1 MHALRP
7 SRRAVARRLVIAA
20 ALLAL
25 GRVPCAAQPAP
36 AVPKASARI
45 ALVPLDDRPISLQYP
60 TLLGAVADA
69 TIVTPPRGVLGRH
82 LRAGDGEA
90 IARWLDG
97 LDLMTLDAVVVSAD
111 MLAYGGL
118 VGSRVLRVFENEA
131 RHRLEAIGR
140 LKQRRPELTVFVIG
154 TVPRHAPTD
163 DGSNEKWR
171 AALTRWAEVAGAPD
185 AGATAETAAIEKTL
199 PAGMVDR
206 YRATRARNL
215 AVDLALVESARS
227 GAIDLLVFGRD
238 DPSPRGVQAA
248 DTDALAAAI
257 EKAGVVSRVRMQ
269 PGADEIALLLVTRA
283 LTTRFKYR
291 PEVQAI
297 YSTEA
302 APEAVTPDG
311 RSLKDVVAAQ
321 VAAAGGQVVE
331 RAGPA
336 VVRLF
341 VHASLKK
348 TPPAAEAFAARV
360 GQAVNSGARAV
371 VADVNLAGE
380 PNGSSM
386 ALVEGL
392 RGQRLLPRLFGY
404 ASSDAAG
411 GSTAVALAQGLV
423 LALGVDRLSPGKP
436 EVARRVATAHVRLLL
451 HRYVADFLYQ
461 HVVRGQAVDDLLAP
475 RRMNPLRLDDNQK
488 LRVEKY
494 LLDELMPLAEGLV
507 ADFAAV
513 PWRLPGSARGGVA
526 LQVRDIT
533 DFTIGLPWA
542 RLSEA
547 EIDFTLV
554 APDAGGQP
562 RPPRPR
568 VIR

>member
-7 SRRAVARRLVIAA
+7 SRRALARRLLIAV

-25 GRVPCAAQPAP
+25 GRVPGAAQPAP
-36 AVPKASARI
+36 AVPKAGARI

-60 TLLGAVADA
+60 ILIAAVADA
-69 TIVTPPRGVLGRH
+69 TIVTPPAGGLGRH

-90 IARWLDG
+90 IARWLDA
-97 LDLMTLDAVVVSAD
+97 LDLATLDAVVVSAD
-111 MLAYGGL
+111 TLAYGGL
-118 VGSRVLRVFENEA
+118 IGSRVPRVLENEA
-131 RHRLEAIGR
+131 RQRLEAIGR
-140 LKQRRPELTVFVIG
+140 LKQRRPDVPVFVIG

-163 DGSNEKWR
+163 DGGNEKWR
-171 AALTRWAEVAGAPD
+171 AAVTRWADIAGD
-185 AGATAETAAIEKTL
+185 ADATAETAALEKTL
-199 PAGMVDR
+199 PAGMLDR

-215 AVDLALVESARS
+215 AIDLALVELARS
-227 GAIDLLVFGRD
+227 GAIDRLVFGRD

-257 EKAGVVSRVRMQ
+257 EKAGAGSRVRIQ

-291 PEVQAI
+291 PDVQAV
-297 YSTEA
+297 YSPDA
-302 APEAVTPDG
+302 ATDAMTPDG
-311 RSLKDVVAAQ
+311 RALKDVVAAH

-336 VVRLF
+336 GLRLF
-341 VHASLKK
+341 VHASLRE
-348 TPPAAEAFAARV
+348 TPPGAEAFAARV
-360 GQAVNSGARAV
+360 GHAVTSGARAA

-380 PNGSSM
+380 PTGASI

-392 RGQRLLPRLFGY
+392 RAQRLLPRLFGY

-411 GSTAVALAQGLV
+411 SAVAVALAQGVV
-423 LALGVDRLSPGKP
+423 LALGVDRLAPGKP
-436 EVARRVATAHVRLLL
+436 DVARRVAAAHVRLLL
-451 HRYVADFLYQ
+451 DRYVADFLYQ
-461 HVVRGQAVDDLLAP
+461 HVVRGQAVDDLLTP
-475 RRMNPLRLDDNQK
+475 RRMNPLRLDDTQK

-494 LLDELMPLAEGLV
+494 LLDELKPLAEGLV

-513 PWRLPGSARGGVA
+513 PWRLPGPARGGVA
-526 LQVRDIT
+526 LQVRDIE
-533 DFTIGLPWA
+533 DFTISLPWA

-547 EIDFTLV
+547 RIDFTLV
-554 APDAGGQP
+554 APDAGRQP